1 MNKILAK
8 TRLSEN
14 VVRLEAEAP
23 VVAAHAKAGQFV
35 VVRVNET
42 GERIPL
48 TIAGTDET
56 TGSITLI
63 FQEVG
68 TTTKLLGQLNVN
80 DNIADI
86 MGPLGHPTELT
97 NYGTVIIVGG
107 GVGVAEALPVAA
119 ALRKAGNRVIGI
131 TGARTKELIILET
144 EMKAACDEVFIMT
157 DDGSYGKKGFV
168 TEQLQDLLAKKLT
181 VGMIYAIGPV
191 PMMRAVANLTKGYAV
206 KTIVS
211 LNPIMLDGTGM
222 CGVCR
227 CTIEGKT
234 KFACVDGPEF
244 DAHQVDWTELI
255 ARQSSFKSQ
264 EKESLERKKLN
275 G

>member
-1 MNKILAK
+1 MNRIISKQ
-8 TRLSEN
+8 RLSEN
-14 VVRLEAEAP
+14 VVRLEVKAP
-23 VVAAHAKAGQFV
+23 VIAAHAKAGQFV
-35 VVRVNET
+35 VLRVNEN

-48 TIAGTDET
+48 TIASFDEAA
-56 TGSITLI
+56 GSISLI

-68 TTTKLLGQLNVN
+68 TTTKLLGALEVN
-80 DNIADI
+80 DNISDI
-86 MGPLGHPTELT
+86 VGPLGHPTELT
-97 NYGTVIIVGG
+97 NYGTVILVGG
-107 GVGVAEALPVAA
+107 GVGVAEALPVAT

-131 TGARTKELIILET
+131 TGARTKNLIILEA
-144 EMKAACDEVFIMT
+144 EMKAACDEVFVMT

-168 TEQLQDLLAKKLT
+168 TEQLQELLGKKIT
-181 VGMIYAIGPV
+181 VGMVYAIGPV
-191 PMMRAVANLTKGYAV
+191 PMMRAVADLTKNYGI

-227 CTIEGKT
+227 CSIAGKT

-244 DAHQVDWTELI
+244 DGHQVDWKELI
-255 ARQSSFKSQ
+255 ARQSTFKTQ
-264 EKESLERKKLN
+264 EKQSFERMKTN